1 MIILL
6 NNSSKYKQSDFSRLG
21 LYLQMASVLSTVRQL
36 LLLSKPSIPNKLSEV
51 RPSTRRSHFSR
62 VEDSNSGKISHHRA
76 FYTIW
81 SAMNHTL
88 TWSIV
93 QKSKLAHCTNSV
105 LQANFPNPA
114 LIHIFRAAKNHT
126 FTWTMSKSTWVL
138 PKLIY

>member
-21 LYLQMASVLSTVRQL
+21 LYLQMASVLSTVRQLL

-76 FYTIW
+76 FYTFW

-88 TWSIV
+88 TWAIV
-93 QKSKLAHCTNSV
+93 QKSKLAHWTNNV
-105 LQANFPNPA
+105 LRANFPNPA
-114 LIHIFRAAKNHT
+114 LIHICRAAI
-126 FTWTMSKSTWVL
+126 
-138 PKLIY
+138 PKFIY

>member
-21 LYLQMASVLSTVRQL
+21 LYLQMASVLSTVRQLL

-76 FYTIW
+76 FYT
-81 SAMNHTL
+81 
-88 TWSIV
+88 
-93 QKSKLAHCTNSV
+93 
-105 LQANFPNPA
+105 F
-114 LIHIFRAAKNHT
+114 
-126 FTWTMSKSTWVL
+126 
-138 PKLIY
+138 